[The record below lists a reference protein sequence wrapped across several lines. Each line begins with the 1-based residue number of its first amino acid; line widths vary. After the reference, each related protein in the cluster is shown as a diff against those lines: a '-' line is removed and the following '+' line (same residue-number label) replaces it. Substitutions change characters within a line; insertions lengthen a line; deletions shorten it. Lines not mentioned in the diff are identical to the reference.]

1 MIIKEKKENDYIEA
15 MSLCGQ
21 MLSMNHAFQL
31 LAEEMGDAVQDRAL
45 EDLFHS
51 EASEN
56 ADSIKRHCMQVQK
69 LLEKQMTMLRNAY
82 EYYLEIQ
89 VMYGPEP
96 FSDDVDRSGYE

>member
-1 MIIKEKKENDYIEA
+1 MIMKEKKENDYLEA

-21 MLSMNHAFQL
+21 MLSMNHEL
-31 LAEEMGDAVQDRAL
+31 LNLTDEMVNTDQDRAL
-45 EDLFHS
+45 EALFHS

-56 ADSIKRHCMQVQK
+56 ADSIKRHCKEVQK
-69 LLEKQMTMLRNAY
+69 LLERQMVMLRNAY
-82 EYYLEIQ
+82 EYFLEIQ